1 MRRNDFLS
9 EEVKIIDIF
18 KDIAEI
24 VKDDKEHDI
33 KVIVD
38 SYGITVELEYEPF
51 ESGDCII
58 PVRYDTLEEF
68 AYIPD
73 GEYREKFK
81 LNDYGIDLN
90 EIKMIHGIMEYFES
104 HKEEI
109 NEICEKFNVESR
121 RTENNDVGGD

>member
-1 MRRNDFLS
+1 M
-9 EEVKIIDIF
+9 DILR
-18 KDIAEI
+18 DIAEI

-38 SYGITVELEYEPF
+38 PCGITVELEYEPF
-51 ESGDCII
+51 ESGNCII

-73 GEYREKFK
+73 SEYREKFQPT
-81 LNDYGIDLN
+81 DYGIDLN

-109 NEICEKFNVESR
+109 SEICNKFNIESR
-121 RTENNDVGGD
+121 RTENDNVRGD